1 MNALLPG
8 GFDAFVQIKE
18 HSTRALTTTTF
29 RMAIRNGVDPIEL
42 PSTPKTYEKKESG
55 GVIGLVND
63 FKTDLKTDMTE
74 SETEEKFA
82 AKEYVRIM
90 TEAQETRAGDVKSLN
105 NKKATKATVTEKLV
119 VNKELREKTDDE
131 IHNIEL
137 YLVQLHTE
145 CDFLMRN
152 YEARHEGRVESE
164 TGLESAE
171 TIVTAET
178 PPSHKM
184 IESGY
189 EEEHT
194 AQDVD
199 EHYPGTAH

>member
-55 GVIGLVND
+55 GVIGLMND
-63 FKTDLKTDMTE
+63 FMTDLKTDMTE

-90 TEAQETRAGDVKSLN
+90 TDAQATRQTDVKSLN
-105 NKKATKATVTEKLV
+105 EKKATKATLDTKLV
-119 VNKELREKTDDE
+119 ENK
-131 IHNIEL
+131 
-137 YLVQLHTE
+137 
-145 CDFLMRN
+145 
-152 YEARHEGRVESE
+152 A
-164 TGLESAE
+164 
-171 TIVTAET
+171 
-178 PPSHKM
+178 
-184 IESGY
+184 
-189 EEEHT
+189 
-194 AQDVD
+194 
-199 EHYPGTAH
+199 